1 VRGATHYGASGYY
14 TQMAGQRGLIGFT
27 TTNTMPLMAPTG
39 GAERVLGNNPIS
51 FAIPRLDNNPIVLDM
66 ATSTVAA
73 GRLILAH
80 QKGEE
85 IPKVWALD
93 KDGFPTSDPYAG
105 FEGGGSLLPLG
116 HHKGF
121 GLALVMDVLAGVL
134 SGASFG
140 KDTKHSNLGFV
151 MGAFNYKDVM
161 DESEFF
167 NRLEQ
172 LVSMVQTCKPAQ
184 VGGEEINLPG
194 EREFQVQ

>member
-1 VRGATHYGASGYY
+1 RDPRYFWEKRGGSVSILHGDRGMGHFLGAIAMEKAIELAKQNTIGLVFVRGATHYGASGYY
-14 TQMAGQRGLIGFT
+14 TQMAGQRGRIGFT

-73 GRLILAH
+73 GRLIRGH

-140 KDTKHSNLGFV
+140 KDTK
-151 MGAFNYKDVM
+151 
-161 DESEFF
+161 
-167 NRLEQ
+167 
-172 LVSMVQTCKPAQ
+172 
-184 VGGEEINLPG
+184 
-194 EREFQVQ
+194 